1 MQKEIMLIYNTTYHV
16 EEGQEKY
23 FLTWMQE
30 FYLPEVEKHGALYA
44 PRIARI
50 LSHIEEGSV
59 CYSVQFEVENSAI
72 LHRWHQEQ
80 GVKLNEELLKIFKDK
95 VIGFPTLMEVV
106 VIQPVKEKIILG
118 IDPGTTIMGYGVLR
132 VAGTKPEMIAMGIID
147 LRKFGDHYLKLRH
160 IHERVL
166 GIIES
171 YLPDELA
178 IEAPFFGKNVQSMLK
193 LGRAQGVAMAAALS
207 RDIPITEYAPL
218 KIKMAITGNG
228 QASKE
233 QVADMLQRMLHFPK
247 EEMPVFM
254 DATDGLAAA
263 YCHFLQMG
271 RPVAEKGYHGW
282 KDFIAKNPDKVK
294 R

>member
-1 MQKEIMLIYNTTYHV
+1 M
-16 EEGQEKY
+16 
-23 FLTWMQE
+23 
-30 FYLPEVEKHGALYA
+30 
-44 PRIARI
+44 
-50 LSHIEEGSV
+50 
-59 CYSVQFEVENSAI
+59 
-72 LHRWHQEQ
+72 
-80 GVKLNEELLKIFKDK
+80 
-95 VIGFPTLMEVV
+95 
-106 VIQPVKEKIILG
+106 IQPVKEKIILG

-132 VAGTKPEMIAMGIID
+132 VTGTKPEMIAMGIID

-193 LGRAQGVAMAAALS
+193 LGRAQGVAMAVALS

-233 QVADMLQRMLHFPK
+233 QGNACFHGCYRWIGGSLLSFSSNG
-247 EEMPVFM
+247 
-254 DATDGLAAA
+254 ASYDGERISWLERF
-263 YCHFLQMG
+263 YSQESG
-271 RPVAEKGYHGW
+271 
-282 KDFIAKNPDKVK
+282 
-294 R
+294 

>member
-1 MQKEIMLIYNTTYHV
+1 M
-16 EEGQEKY
+16 
-23 FLTWMQE
+23 
-30 FYLPEVEKHGALYA
+30 
-44 PRIARI
+44 
-50 LSHIEEGSV
+50 
-59 CYSVQFEVENSAI
+59 
-72 LHRWHQEQ
+72 
-80 GVKLNEELLKIFKDK
+80 
-95 VIGFPTLMEVV
+95 
-106 VIQPVKEKIILG
+106 IQPVKEKIILG

-147 LRKFGDHYLKLRH
+147 LRKFANHYLKLRH

-166 GIIES
+166 SII
-171 YLPDELA
+171 
-178 IEAPFFGKNVQSMLK
+178 
-193 LGRAQGVAMAAALS
+193 AQGVAMAVALS

-233 QVADMLQRMLHFPK
+233 QVADMLQRMLRFPK
-247 EEMPVFM
+247 EDMPTFM

-271 RPVAEKGYHGW
+271 RPTMEKGYNSW

-294 R
+294 